1 VGVLMRFNKTFTGS
15 KIPKLTKWIYAISGI
30 GRDAVNTLISLF
42 YLLYIQYAGVLD
54 SAPAVYAAQLGI
66 ITIMMILARL
76 WDGIND
82 PLIGA
87 IIENTHWRIGKYK
100 PWILIGAI
108 VTSLAIIILFLF
120 RPAGWWFVISFI
132 FVYLLWEIAFT
143 MNDIA
148 YWSMLP
154 SLTSEPKQ
162 RNEMTSLLT
171 MFSALGAFVVIGIIP
186 LSVAGNAADQ
196 YGLIATIIAL
206 VFLLSQTLLFIFGK
220 ERSRD
225 IDQEKKQQHVT
236 FLEMYRIF
244 LKNKPLFWITWVV
257 FMYYLGASI
266 INNFGLTYFYVSLG
280 YDAGGFLLPFFALV
294 FAFSTIASQLLYPWL
309 SKWISRQK
317 LVKYAFISLFIG
329 YVLFFFVGRIGYR
342 TIIPIQ
348 IGYLI
353 PIGLLIFSGQSIFY
367 VSIMVMMTNTIE
379 YNEWQTGER
388 KESVIY
394 SLRPL
399 TAKFAASIQSGVV
412 YVFLIFAGLL
422 SITNQISSLENLKN
436 TGEMSAEEVLIAANL
451 VIQNFQLSNQW
462 GLTIFKFGMVIIP
475 IILFSVAYWIIRR
488 KYTIDESFYQKMVVE
503 IQHKQTAIKLKS

>member
-1 VGVLMRFNKTFTGS
+1 MRFNKTFTGS
-15 KIPKLTKWIYAISGI
+15 KIPTLTKWIYAISGV

-54 SAPAVYAAQLGI
+54 SSPTVYALQLGI
-66 ITIMMILARL
+66 ITLIMILARL

-100 PWILIGAI
+100 PWILIGALI
-108 VTSLAIIILFLF
+108 TSFAIMVLFLY
-120 RPAGWWFVISFI
+120 RPAGWWFVISFV

-186 LSVAGNAADQ
+186 LTVAGNAADQ

-206 VFLLSQTLLFIFGK
+206 VFLLSQTLLFVFGK

-225 IDQEKKQQHVT
+225 LDQEKNQKNVT

-244 LKNKPLFWITWVV
+244 IKNKPLFWITWVV
-257 FMYYLGASI
+257 FIYYLAASI
-266 INNFGLTYFYVSLG
+266 INNFGLTYFYMSLG
-280 YDAGGFLLPFFALV
+280 YDAGGFLLPFFAIV

-309 SKWISRQK
+309 SKSLTRQQ
-317 LVKYAFISLFIG
+317 LIKYAFISLFAG
-329 YVLFFFVGRIGYR
+329 YVLFFFVGQIGYR

-412 YVFLIFAGLL
+412 YVFLILAGLL

-436 TGEMSAEEVLIAANL
+436 TGDMSAEEVLTAANL
-451 VIQNFQLSNQW
+451 VIQSFQQSNQW

-475 IILFSVAYWIIRR
+475 LVLFSIAYWIVQR
-488 KYTIDESFYQKMVVE
+488 KYSIDETFYQRIITD
-503 IQHKQTAIKLKS
+503 IQSKQKTNDAKS

>member
-1 VGVLMRFNKTFTGS
+1 MV
-15 KIPKLTKWIYAISGI
+15 
-30 GRDAVNTLISLF
+30 
-42 YLLYIQYAGVLD
+42 
-54 SAPAVYAAQLGI
+54 
-66 ITIMMILARL
+66 
-76 WDGIND
+76 
-82 PLIGA
+82 
-87 IIENTHWRIGKYK
+87 
-100 PWILIGAI
+100 
-108 VTSLAIIILFLF
+108 LFLY
-120 RPAGWWFVISFI
+120 RPAGWWFVISFV

-186 LSVAGNAADQ
+186 LTVAGNAADQ

-206 VFLLSQTLLFIFGK
+206 VFLLSQTLLFVFGK

-225 IDQEKKQQHVT
+225 LDQEKNQKNVT

-244 LKNKPLFWITWVV
+244 IKNKPLFWITWVV
-257 FMYYLGASI
+257 FIYYLAASI
-266 INNFGLTYFYVSLG
+266 INNFGLTYFYMSLG
-280 YDAGGFLLPFFALV
+280 YDAGGFLLPFFAIV

-309 SKWISRQK
+309 SKSLTRQQ
-317 LVKYAFISLFIG
+317 LIKYAFISLFAG
-329 YVLFFFVGRIGYR
+329 YVLFFFVGQIGYR

-412 YVFLIFAGLL
+412 YVFLILAGLL

-436 TGEMSAEEVLIAANL
+436 TGDMSAEDVLTAANL
-451 VIQNFQLSNQW
+451 VIQSFQQSNQW

-475 IILFSVAYWIIRR
+475 LVLFSIAYWIVQR
-488 KYTIDESFYQKMVVE
+488 KYSIDESFYQRIITD
-503 IQHKQTAIKLKS
+503 IQSKQKTNDAKS

>member
-1 VGVLMRFNKTFTGS
+1 MTFNQTFTG
-15 KIPKLTKWIYAISGI
+15 KRVPKLTKWLYASSGL
-30 GRDAVNTLISLF
+30 GRDAVHTLISLF

-54 SAPAVYAAQLGI
+54 TAPATYALQLGI
-66 ITIMMILARL
+66 VTLIMILARL

-87 IIENTHWRIGKYK
+87 LIENTHWRLGKYK

-108 VTSLAIIILFLF
+108 LTAIAIIVLFLF
-120 RPAGWWFVISFI
+120 RPSGWWFVISFI

-154 SLTSEPKQ
+154 SLTSESKQ
-162 RNEMTSLLT
+162 RNELTSLLT
-171 MFSALGAFVVIGIIP
+171 MFSALGAFVVIAIVP

-196 YGLIATIIAL
+196 YGLVATVIAL
-206 VFLLSQTLLFIFGK
+206 FFLVSQTLLFLFGK

-225 IDQEKKQQHVT
+225 VDQEKHQKNVT

-244 LKNKPLFWITWVV
+244 VKNKPLFWITWVI

-280 YDAGGFLLPFFALV
+280 YDAGGILIPFFAIL
-294 FAFSTIASQLLYPWL
+294 FAFSTIGSQLLYPWL
-309 SKWISRQK
+309 SKITTQQNLIR
-317 LVKYAFISLFIG
+317 YAFYSLFIG
-329 YVLFFFVGRIGYR
+329 YVLFFFVGRVGYR

-348 IGYLI
+348 IGFLI

-367 VSIMVMMTNTIE
+367 VTIMVMMTNTIE

-399 TAKFAASIQSGVV
+399 TAKFAASIQSGMV
-412 YVFLIFAGLL
+412 YIFLIFAGLL
-422 SITNQISSLENLKN
+422 TVTNQISSLENLKN
-436 TGEMSAEEVLIAANL
+436 NGEMTADEVINAANL
-451 VIQNFQLSNQW
+451 VIQSFQNSNQW

-475 IILFSVAYWIIRR
+475 LVLFSIAYWIIKR
-488 KYTIDESFYQKMVVE
+488 KFPINEVVYQQLIAD
-503 IQHKQTAIKLKS
+503 IQARKN